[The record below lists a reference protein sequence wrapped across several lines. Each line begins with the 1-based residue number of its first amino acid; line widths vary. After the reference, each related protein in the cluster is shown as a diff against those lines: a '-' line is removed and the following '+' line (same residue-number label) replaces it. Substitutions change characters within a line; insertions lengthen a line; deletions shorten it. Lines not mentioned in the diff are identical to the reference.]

1 METEWHDIRIN
12 VVIIL
17 ILFMKEMEEVD
28 PSIVEAYLAHKKNQA
43 ARAGRGKKLTPEQ
56 ADVKRKRLW
65 VSIAKKEI
73 PKVRP

>member
-1 METEWHDIRIN
+1 
-12 VVIIL
+12 
-17 ILFMKEMEEVD
+17 MEEVD

-43 ARAGRGKKLTPEQ
+43 ARGRGKKLTPEQ

-73 PKVRP
+73 PKVGRMILISMFWGRSRG